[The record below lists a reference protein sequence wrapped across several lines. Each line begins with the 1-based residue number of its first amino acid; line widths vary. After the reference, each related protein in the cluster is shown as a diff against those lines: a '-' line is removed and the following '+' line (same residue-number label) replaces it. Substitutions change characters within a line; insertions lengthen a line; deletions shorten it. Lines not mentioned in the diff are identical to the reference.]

1 MKRTT
6 NIGTAVVLALAL
18 LDGCGTVSQ
27 LSSVKEHSGK
37 GDYDWIAQQE
47 ITCKAADDGC
57 NQLHLIQ
64 GDACYRLAKAG
75 RDAKVRYTCAVNQLE
90 TGIAQTTEWQLDG
103 LDLNRAQTYENL
115 CESVRNLQ
123 NLESGAAA
131 DELTRK
137 LVNTS
142 QAFLAVEPGN
152 LAGIYFLNSARYTM
166 LRSCLLHPDN
176 CPSLCANL
184 QAIGKELDQVMDRA
198 EVSKYMENFHRLHAD
213 IDGGKKSVPGC
224 R

>member
-1 MKRTT
+1 MNRNTHVVV
-6 NIGTAVVLALAL
+6 ASVLALAL
-18 LDGCGTVSQ
+18 LSGCGTVSQ
-27 LSSVKEHSGK
+27 LSSVKEHWGK
-37 GDYDWIAQQE
+37 EDYDWIAKQE

-64 GDACYRLAKAG
+64 GDACYRLAKAD
-75 RDAKVRYTCAVNQLE
+75 RDAKMHYACAVNHLE
-90 TGIAQTTEWQLDG
+90 TGIAQTKDWKLEG
-103 LDLNRAQTYENL
+103 LDLNRAQSYENL

-123 NLESGAAA
+123 DLESGAAA
-131 DELTRK
+131 DELTKK

-142 QAFLAVEPGN
+142 QALLTAEPGN

-166 LRSCLLHPDN
+166 LRSCLIHPEN

-184 QAIGKELDQVMDRA
+184 QAIEKEVEQVMDRA
-198 EVSKYMENFHRLHAD
+198 EVSKYMGNFHRLHAD
-213 IDGGKKSVPGC
+213 IEGGKRTVQGC